1 MEKVDSKNQ
10 YGVGPRFDLGRAPDR
25 SSPNHGL
32 RMEGLG
38 LAARTGFQEFFL
50 ELPAGWLQ
58 LHRGSASQHEN
69 RVSILLG
76 AQPFDLWRRM

>member
-25 SSPNHGL
+25 SSPDHGL

-50 ELPAGWLQ
+50 ELPAGWL
-58 LHRGSASQHEN
+58 
-69 RVSILLG
+69 
-76 AQPFDLWRRM
+76 